1 MRGVVQRR
9 GPRRRSGVGSAVW
22 NLAELAQLRKEGGH
36 RSGRRGA
43 GGGEAGDGRGGPAR
57 GRVSDSGRDSD
68 CGRDSDSGRRI
79 EMPTGY
85 AMHPWADL
93 QPAGDQAATGRKLW
107 HASPGSAG

>member
-1 MRGVVQRR
+1 GLE
-9 GPRRRSGVGSAVW
+9 ADA
-22 NLAELAQLRKEGGH
+22 AELAGAGPETAEAGSG
-36 RSGRRGA
+36 SGR
-43 GGGEAGDGRGGPAR
+43 EAG
-57 GRVSDSGRDSD
+57 SDSGRDS
-68 CGRDSDSGRRI
+68 GRDSDSGRRI